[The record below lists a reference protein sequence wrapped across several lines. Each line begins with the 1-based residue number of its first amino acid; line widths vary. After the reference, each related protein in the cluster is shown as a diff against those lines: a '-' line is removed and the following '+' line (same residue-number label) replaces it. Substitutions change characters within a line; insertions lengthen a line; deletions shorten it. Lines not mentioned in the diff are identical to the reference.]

1 MSDPLSH
8 PQMAPACDAMSSQ
21 GVPSLGATGTTAR
34 IDPPHRVGQTQAP
47 QIATSAP
54 RQDAGEPGPVV
65 VNEEIPI
72 SEHEEQ
78 DVERGVGLSPER
90 IRRHARQ
97 IAAVL
102 RRRQE
107 QLDHREAQLNAQR
120 AQLEN
125 DIRVLRLLWQER
137 HAEWEEK
144 RQLLAEREAAL
155 AERRAE
161 LGEREEAL
169 SQREQFLA
177 QWEEALR
184 QREANLA
191 KEEQA
196 LQEKRQELARREAEV
211 QIRESDL
218 TTFAVLVET
227 APAPP
232 SVERSE
238 GVPCERQ
245 ADGVE
250 DLIRKQ
256 DELTHYWQQAKRILS
271 ELEDARERWKEQEKQ
286 WRQQWVAEQR
296 QAMAELAAQ
305 REAVARRSQALDR
318 LHAELLQLKKEVDAR
333 QREAIEHHLAA
344 CELTASLERNHAP
357 AEVAQRL
364 IALRQKLDQT
374 VKMALEEREDRHQ
387 QTRTIE
393 TRLQSLHRQIVEEK
407 RRFDKYMAARLK
419 ELEDLAAKL
428 ADREKQ
434 LVLKESELHSQAT
447 AWQLAELGYILEI
460 RRLREC
466 LQPDSQFGDLPESTT

>member
-1 MSDPLSH
+1 
-8 PQMAPACDAMSSQ
+8 MAPACDAMSSQ
-21 GVPSLGATGTTAR
+21 AVPSLGTAGATAR
-34 IDPPHRVGQTQAP
+34 IDPPHRVGEAQVP
-47 QIATSAP
+47 QIATPP
-54 RQDAGEPGPVV
+54 RQDNVEPQPAV
-65 VNEEIPI
+65 VNEESSIA
-72 SEHEEQ
+72 ELEDRDARE
-78 DVERGVGLSPER
+78 GLSPER

-97 IAAVL
+97 IAAFL

-107 QLDHREAQLNAQR
+107 QLDHREAQLNAQS

-125 DIRVLRLLWQER
+125 DIRVLRLLWNER

-155 AERRAE
+155 AQRRAE

-177 QWEEALR
+177 QWEESLR

-191 KEEQA
+191 EQEQA

-211 QIRESDL
+211 QIREGDL
-218 TTFAVLVET
+218 TAFAVLVEET
-227 APAPP
+227 TPASP
-232 SVERSE
+232 SPDRSE
-238 GVPCERQ
+238 GPGRERP
-245 ADGVE
+245 AGEVVE
-250 DLIRKQ
+250 LIGKQ
-256 DELTHYWQQAKRILS
+256 DELTHYWQEAKRILS
-271 ELEDARERWKEQEKQ
+271 ELQDARQRWKEQERQ

-318 LHAELLQLKKEVDAR
+318 LHAELLQLKKEVDAK

-344 CELTASLERNHAP
+344 CELAASLERDHAP
-357 AEVAQRL
+357 AEIAQRL

-374 VKMALEEREDRHQ
+374 VKMALEEQE
-387 QTRTIE
+387 TRQRQIGTIE
-393 TRLQSLHRQIVEEK
+393 ARLQSVHRQIVEEK
-407 RRFDKYMAARLK
+407 HRFDEYMAARLK
-419 ELEDLAAKL
+419 EMENLAAQL
-428 ADREKQ
+428 AEREKQ
-434 LVLKESELHSQAT
+434 LLLKENELRERTT

-466 LQPDSQFGDLPESTT
+466 LEVNSQLGDLPEASD